1 MKRKEGQLKRFKDAL
16 KNNQWTIERE
26 VKKSV
31 QSCTK
36 SINSLCQEQ
45 VKPKVLDLMRNL
57 QSSVIRLACSNID
70 EL

>member
-36 SINSLCQEQ
+36 SINSLCQE
-45 VKPKVLDLMRNL
+45 
-57 QSSVIRLACSNID
+57 
-70 EL
+70 